1 MALTYTDTGKKI
13 LHSWGRFRV
22 TLLEA
27 VVTGDLLSFYNTD
40 NDYTVQFADESDEQ
54 RADCIACIP
63 GDAGDEIWA
72 ALKAVIKP
80 GVTYGAQG
88 IPTQI
93 NFAEATDFFGAPLYL
108 GEAGKVEDTTGT
120 TYRQVVGRL
129 LSRDR
134 IMLDLN
140 ENQMGSDMYFASGA
154 IIDFDSADIVM
165 THSAGK
171 ITVSSAWGAVAVAA
185 SRTGRPLGVE
195 LTLTGNMGNYVNALK
210 GYVDASAGG
219 TTGLLSAVNCEIKM
233 PTGACAGAFYPL
245 EIEYVDTASTSFGTP
260 GTGSQAGFIYINAT
274 GTVTD
279 LDSDGVFMSL
289 NGLSPAAGKL
299 FSADMHTLRCTI
311 DNGTYTKYPV
321 MSIAA
326 NILSH
331 NIATVGA
338 VDGHI
343 GRFLGTSAT
352 PQYADGTGAFEVQ
365 LNISGLSGTHANAAS
380 CWINLGGSA
389 NIAGYLTL
397 HTDGVYDGGATLTN
411 AMISWGKYAC
421 MLSANPKQSNIFEL
435 NFAGANSALDAIF
448 NVNSAVLALGLVTGD
463 HDETT
468 VYGSIPF
475 YSIAGGAPK
484 WIRMYDSAA

>member
-80 GVTYGAQG
+80 GVTYGVG
-88 IPTQI
+88 GVPTQI
-93 NFAEATDFFGAPLYL
+93 NFAASADFFGAPLYL

-129 LSRDR
+129 LARDR

-154 IIDFDSADIVM
+154 IIDFDSADITM

-171 ITVSSAWGAVAVAA
+171 ITVA
-185 SRTGRPLGVE
+185 STWATAGRTGRPFGVE
-195 LTLTGNMGNYVNALK
+195 LTLTGNSGNYVNALK

-233 PTGACAGAFYPL
+233 PTAACAGAFYPL
-245 EIEYVDTASTSFGTP
+245 EVEWVGQTSTSFGAP
-260 GTGSQAGFIYINAT
+260 GTGSQSGFIYIAAS

-279 LDSDGVFMSL
+279 LDDDGVFMSL
-289 NGLSPAAGKL
+289 NGLTAEASHL
-299 FSADMHTLRCTI
+299 LSLDMHTLRCTI
-311 DNGTYTKYPV
+311 DNGTYTKYLV
-321 MSIAA
+321 MSIAENYISHSFTVLA
-326 NILSH
+326 NNGRIMKLAGI
-331 NIATVGA
+331 IATPA
-338 VDGHI
+338 VPDGQGLFEI
-343 GRFLGTSAT
+343 DVNLTGSSTSLSAT
-352 PQYADGTGAFEVQ
+352 ST
-365 LNISGLSGTHANAAS
+365 
-380 CWINLGGSA
+380 WINIGTDA
-389 NIAGYLTL
+389 TIAGYAFL
-397 HTDGVYDGGATLTN
+397 HTDGWYDFTGTLTT
-411 AMISWGKYAC
+411 AKLAWAKYQC
-421 MLSANPKQSNIFEL
+421 HLSSNPQWNSIWNL
-435 NFAGANSALDAIF
+435 NFGGANSALDAIF
-448 NVNSAVLALGLVTGD
+448 EVNNAALALGYVAGD
-463 HDETT
+463 HDDDTN
-468 VYGSIPF
+468 VGSVPF
-475 YSIAGGAPK
+475 FSVAGAATK
-484 WIRMYDSAA
+484 WIRVYAAAA